1 MVLEPK
7 KRKMAQNKIE
17 FDQVIERGCGID
29 IHKSVLVAT
38 VQGKGIKTE
47 TRSYDAFT
55 ESIQQ
60 LRDWLKS
67 LGITHIAME
76 STGVYWKPVYNIL
89 EEDFE
94 IVLVN
99 AQYLKNIPGNKT
111 DKKDSRRIAKLLLA
125 GLLKGSFIPA
135 KPVREMRD
143 LTRYKRKLIE
153 QISSEKNRIQKFLED
168 ANIKLSS
175 VVSNTSGAIATKIID
190 AMIEGEGNPEELAK
204 FRHGKMKA
212 SEQELILALTGNLTE
227 HHKFML
233 KMVKKSIKDKELLIN
248 DLDKQID
255 NKLKENEMVLDAEL
269 LSTIPGVDKE
279 AATYILA
286 EIGNDMERFPNEQH
300 LASWAGL
307 SPGNNESAGKKKS
320 SRITHGDKWLKSMI
334 VQCAWA
340 ATRTKGTY
348 LRSKYD
354 KLVGRRGK
362 KRALVAVGHKII
374 IAAYFILKNKESYK
388 ELGGDF
394 LDKKTKEKQIKRH
407 LQKLREL
414 GVDVSAAA

>member
-1 MVLEPK
+1 
-7 KRKMAQNKIE
+7 MAATQEKVE

-38 VQGKGIKTE
+38 VMGKGIKTE
-47 TRSYDAFT
+47 TRTFNTFT
-55 ESIQQ
+55 ASIEE
-60 LRDWLKS
+60 LRDWLK
-67 LGITHIAME
+67 LLIITHVAIE
-76 STGVYWKPVYNIL
+76 STGVYWKPVFNIL

-99 AQYLKNIPGNKT
+99 ASHLKNIPGDKT
-111 DKKDSRRIAKLLLA
+111 DKKDSKRIAKLLLA
-125 GLLKGSFIPA
+125 GLLRGSFIPT
-135 KPVREMRD
+135 KSIREMRD
-143 LTRYKRKLIE
+143 LTRYKRRIIE
-153 QISSEKNRIQKFLED
+153 QISAEKNRVHKLLED

-175 VVSNTSGAIATKIID
+175 VVSSLSGVTATKIID
-190 AMIEGEGNPEELAK
+190 SMIEGEGRPEELAK
-204 FRHGKMKA
+204 LRHGKMKA
-212 SEQELILALTGNLTE
+212 SEEELIQALTGNLTE

-233 KMVKKSIKDKELLIN
+233 SMVKKSIKDKELLIN
-248 DLDKQID
+248 ELDMQID

-279 AATYILA
+279 AATYILS
-286 EIGNDMERFPNEQH
+286 EIGNNMEHFPNEQH

-348 LRSKYD
+348 LSSKYES
-354 KLVGRRGK
+354 LVGRRGK
-362 KRALVAVGHKII
+362 KKALVAVGHKIL

-388 ELGGDF
+388 ELGGEF
-394 LDKKTKEKQIKRH
+394 LESRNKEKQIKRH
-407 LQKLREL
+407 LKKLRDL
-414 GVDVSAAA
+414 GVDVSNYAA